1 MTASDLAIVTCWP
14 PSVATGSGTAVAQ
27 HGLTD
32 ALARAGAHA
41 TLLATSSFA
50 ASWPDIARR
59 MIQNALRMPDLRR
72 YRAVLGVDGEGW
84 LWAGR
89 NPDRPYIALS
99 KAVLVDVI
107 PFEGVYWRALLTVQA
122 QWEAAAARRARAVIA
137 ASAYAAGRLSDGY
150 GIPRERIEIVPE
162 PFDFE
167 RWSARLPRLGEGR
180 AREPIVLA
188 VGHSYPRKNLSSLL
202 HAWPA
207 VAQQRP
213 DARLV
218 IVGHGPEQ
226 EKLHYL
232 ALGQSTVN
240 LLGHVT
246 FEELQELYARAQVLC
261 HPSLQENFGIAVVE
275 GLASGLGV
283 VVHQQPAVMETV
295 AGIPGTWVADA
306 RSPERLAA
314 ALLEALDGPP
324 AWPAERLD
332 GLRARLDPA
341 TVGRQVLRIVERVS

>member
-27 HGLTD
+27 HGLTE
-32 ALARAGAHA
+32 ALARAGARA

-50 ASWPDIARR
+50 ASWPDVARR
-59 MIQNALRMPDLRR
+59 VTQNALRMPDLRG

-84 LWAGR
+84 LWARR
-89 NPDRPYIALS
+89 NPHRPYIALS

-107 PFEGVYWRALLTVQA
+107 PFEGAYWRGLLTVQA
-122 QWEAAAARRARAVIA
+122 KWEAAAARRARAVIA
-137 ASAYAAGRLSDGY
+137 ASAYAAGRLADGY
-150 GIPRERIEIVPE
+150 RIPRDRIEIVPE

-167 RWSARLPRLGEGR
+167 RWSARLPSAEQAGGR
-180 AREPIVLA
+180 APIVLA
-188 VGHSYPRKNLSSLL
+188 VGHSYPRKNLATLL
-202 HAWPA
+202 RAWPD
-207 VAQQRP
+207 VASRRP

-226 EKLHYL
+226 EKLYQL
-232 ALGQSTVN
+232 ALGQSTIDM
-240 LLGHVT
+240 LGHVT

-295 AGIPGTWVADA
+295 AGMPGTWVADA

-324 AWPAERLD
+324 SWPAERLD

-341 TVGRQVLRIVERVS
+341 AVGRQVLEIVESVG